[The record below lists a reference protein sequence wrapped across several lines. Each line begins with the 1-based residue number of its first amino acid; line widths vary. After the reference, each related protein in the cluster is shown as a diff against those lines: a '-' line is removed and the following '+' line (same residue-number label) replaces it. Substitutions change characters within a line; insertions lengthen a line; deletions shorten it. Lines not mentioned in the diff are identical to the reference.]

1 MDHTTTTEPI
11 ERAEVVAHLDDIAE
25 GTLRMVRVGD
35 HRVCLV
41 RTGEGV
47 FALDNRCPHEGYGL
61 TQGNLDGNTLTCAWH
76 NWKFRVSDGTC
87 LMGDEGVPT
96 HHVHVDA
103 NGAIRVEL
111 DVPDPSE
118 LRSRLLP
125 SLREGIA
132 EDRTGQIAR
141 DVVRLLRAGADPAQ
155 LVWEAVAH
163 GAPRAQ
169 YGWGHPVAVA
179 ADLLAMVDLY
189 EGDQRALPVVQAI
202 AHIAHAERHRRVNPL
217 PTATAPPVEGADLE
231 FRRLVESEHVEA
243 AQSMVL
249 GALDRGAD
257 AAELR
262 HWFTGVVSDHHLSYG
277 HAAIYTQKAFQ
288 LLDRIGW
295 DHAPTVL
302 AYLVPSIVN
311 GTREDTLPYSR
322 PFVKGL
328 AGVELEDLA
337 AVDPDP
343 SWRDDGRLRDAL
355 LGPDRRAPAAA
366 AVEALRAGAG
376 VHGLLD
382 VVVEVISIRML
393 RYDTDGERD
402 FHDDFGWL
410 DITHG
415 LTYANAVRWLADR
428 SPGQLS
434 ARTDIVRLSL
444 WCVFQ
449 AHWTG
454 RHEWHTGVGPMHEVE
469 PLDTD
474 LVRYGQALQR
484 ESLLDGSTAPIVHAH
499 AVKMSVAATEEAV
512 RTGSRAPLD
521 ATARFL
527 TAPKLERFVAA
538 TVVRS
543 IDFLSGRGPA
553 ADE

>member
-1 MDHTTTTEPI
+1 MTTEQTCSG
-11 ERAEVVAHLDDIAE
+11 AVVAHLDQFAE

-41 RTGEGV
+41 RTSEGV

-61 TQGNLDGNTLTCAWH
+61 TQGKLDGDTLTCAWH
-76 NWKFRVSDGTC
+76 NWKFRVSDGRC
-87 LMGDEGVPT
+87 VMGDEAVPT
-96 HHVHVDA
+96 HRVHVDSD
-103 NGAIRVEL
+103 GAIRVTL
-111 DVPDPSE
+111 DVPDPAE

-141 DVVRLLRAGADPAQ
+141 DVVRLLRSGADPAQ

-163 GAPRAQ
+163 GAPRAE

-179 ADLLAMVDLY
+179 ADLATMVDLY
-189 EGDQRALPVVQAI
+189 EGAQRALPVVQAI
-202 AHIAHAERHRRVNPL
+202 AHIAHAERHRPVNPL
-217 PTATAPPVEGADLE
+217 PIATAPPAEGAELE
-231 FRRLVESEHVEA
+231 FRRLVEAERIQD

-249 GALDRGAD
+249 GALDVGAD
-257 AAELR
+257 SAELR
-262 HWFTGVVSDHHLSYG
+262 HWFTGAVSDHHLSYG

-295 DHAPTVL
+295 DRAPTVL
-302 AYLVPSIVN
+302 GHLVPSIVN
-311 GTREDTLPYSR
+311 GTREDTLPYAR
-322 PFVKGL
+322 PFLKGL
-328 AGVELEDLA
+328 ADVELADLA
-337 AVDPDP
+337 AIESSPT
-343 SWRDDGRLRDAL
+343 WRDDGRLRDAL
-355 LGPDRRAPAAA
+355 LGSDRRAPAVA
-366 AVEALRAGAG
+366 AVEALCAGAG
-376 VHGLLD
+376 VDGLLD
-382 VVVEVISIRML
+382 VVVDAVSTRML

-428 SPGQLS
+428 APAHLS
-434 ARTDIVRLSL
+434 ARTDLVRLAL

-454 RHEWHTGVGPMHEVE
+454 RHEWHAGIGPTHEVQ
-469 PLDTD
+469 PLDSD
-474 LVRYGQALQR
+474 LVRYGEALQR
-484 ESLLDGSTAPIVHAH
+484 ETLLDGSTASIVHAH

-538 TVVRS
+538 AVTRS

-553 ADE
+553 SEE